1 MVHRRWEVESKSA
14 LLCYHPRNQCSHIR
28 AIISLGGHWRGAG
41 TSHLEFPSSSSS
53 PNGAGPGAG
62 AWRGSTLP
70 GTSDSVPNVSTKGS
84 SWGVPLLL
92 SFPIPT
98 SSSEISIARQRWIL
112 RMKPPVSTEL
122 SWHYCQFVHSTLIY
136 WAPTVHEKQIAS
148 KTHQNGNTLQP
159 GNSLCYFTLKNVLF
173 MLAQRVFFAVFCLF
187 VFIFA
192 TDENDL
198 HIC

>member
-1 MVHRRWEVESKSA
+1 M
-14 LLCYHPRNQCSHIR
+14 
-28 AIISLGGHWRGAG
+28 
-41 TSHLEFPSSSSS
+41 
-53 PNGAGPGAG
+53 
-62 AWRGSTLP
+62 
-70 GTSDSVPNVSTKGS
+70 
-84 SWGVPLLL
+84 
-92 SFPIPT
+92 
-98 SSSEISIARQRWIL
+98 
-112 RMKPPVSTEL
+112 
-122 SWHYCQFVHSTLIY
+122 
-136 WAPTVHEKQIAS
+136 HEKQIAS